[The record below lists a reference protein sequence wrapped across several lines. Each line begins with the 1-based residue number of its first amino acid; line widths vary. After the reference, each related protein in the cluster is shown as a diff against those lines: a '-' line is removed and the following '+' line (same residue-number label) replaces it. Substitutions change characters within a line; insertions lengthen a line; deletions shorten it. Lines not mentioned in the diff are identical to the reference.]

1 MEVHVEDDGGA
12 TIRLSKIEL
21 VGYYNLV
28 NSFLNQGTTWADG
41 SPIPPE
47 VLRPHQL
54 QLHQLAVAI
63 GRNDVPHPDQ

>member
-12 TIRLSKIEL
+12 TIRLSRIEL
-21 VGYYNLV
+21 VRYFNLV
-28 NSFLNQGTTWADG
+28 SDFLHQGTTWADG
-41 SPIPPE
+41 SPIPPA

-63 GRNDVPHPDQ
+63 GRNDVPHPGQ